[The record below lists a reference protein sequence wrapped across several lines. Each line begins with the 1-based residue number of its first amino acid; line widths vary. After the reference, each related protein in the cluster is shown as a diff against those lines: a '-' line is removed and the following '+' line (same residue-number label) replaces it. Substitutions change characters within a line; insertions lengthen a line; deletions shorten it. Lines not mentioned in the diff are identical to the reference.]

1 MITYKDNNKIQLIK
15 IIHKVQRINLNFLR
29 INNIFK
35 RINKINIF
43 KRINQDQNK
52 TLILVKI
59 TIKNKIIRVNT
70 Q

>member
-1 MITYKDNNKIQLIK
+1 M
-15 IIHKVQRINLNFLR
+15 HKVQRVNQNILRMNNF
-29 INNIFK
+29 
-35 RINKINIF
+35 F

-59 TIKNKIIRVNT
+59 TIKNKIILVNT